1 LLCRLLLLVAK
12 FLRLGQ
18 VDELPY
24 ECLRHVIGLKKII
37 LLATMLII
45 SDFTFLINC
54 FLNIL
59 GNEIKYVST
68 CPYKLLIKVRDDFRR
83 PLILKHGVIDL
94 ARAREIVSY
103 SRCIEAD
110 CINIHI
116 INFCMSKIVQVN

>member
-12 FLRLGQ
+12 FLKLVQ

-24 ECLRHVIGLKKII
+24 ECLRHVIGLKKIV

-45 SDFTFLINC
+45 SNFTFL
-54 FLNIL
+54 
-59 GNEIKYVST
+59 NEIKYVST
-68 CPYKLLIKVRDDFRR
+68 CPYKLLIKVKDDFRR

-103 SRCIEAD
+103 SRCVEAD

-116 INFCMSKIVQVN
+116 INFCISKIVQVN